1 MHPIT
6 GLHHVSVIAGDPQR
20 TLDFYVAGLGMRLV
34 KRTVNQDAPD
44 TYHSFFADGA
54 GTPGTELTFF
64 PWPNMPRG
72 RAGIFSRRAST

>member
-1 MHPIT
+1 MRTIT

-44 TYHSFFADGA
+44 TYHFFFADGA
-54 GTPGTELTFF
+54 ARRAPSSPSSPGPTCRAGAPGT
-64 PWPNMPRG
+64 G
-72 RAGIFSRRAST
+72 